1 MPGGAAAARRR
12 SVIAART
19 WSSSCSS
26 RVSSAGW
33 LPGRAWLAGAGRA
46 TSFHAAG
53 AGPAAGAGRSAGAVP
68 SGGSEVADSAGGMVS
83 SCISGA
89 VPGGWPVPLTRLG
102 PGVAVPGVMPGVAVL
117 PVAGVPA
124 GSACG
129 RGAVAGGCPCL
140 AAGCAMSPGLSSS
153 ARV

>member
-33 LPGRAWLAGAGRA
+33 LPGRAWLAGAGLA

-53 AGPAAGAGRSAGAVP
+53 AGSAGWSAGAVP
-68 SGGSEVADSAGGMVS
+68 SGGSEVAEIAGGMVS
-83 SCISGA
+83 SCISGV

-102 PGVAVPGVMPGVAVL
+102 PGVAVAGVMPGVAVL

-124 GSACG
+124 GPACG
-129 RGAVAGGCPCL
+129 PGAVAGGCPCL
-140 AAGCAMSPGLSSS
+140 AAGCAMSLGLSSS